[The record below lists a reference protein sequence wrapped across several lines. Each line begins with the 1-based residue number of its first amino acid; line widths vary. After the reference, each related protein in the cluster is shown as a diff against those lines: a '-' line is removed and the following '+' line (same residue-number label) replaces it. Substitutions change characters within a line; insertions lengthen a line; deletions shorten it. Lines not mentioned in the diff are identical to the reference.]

1 MIKNYKLWRGLFAVF
16 CVLFVTVIFLTSLAF
31 LRHGD
36 INTFLGIEA
45 PRQAVIT
52 EDTNYYP
59 SDYPVVVQSGE
70 TEAEAQARVRAELAE
85 DAKAYNI
92 TAQEEGT
99 VLLTNKDNALPLA
112 VGSRITLFGN
122 ATAMPVYRSNG
133 GGSSTVYPEDT
144 YIAAMETAFGSDNV
158 NNLMGN
164 TTTISTTTP
173 YKVNEQPVEFYTA

>member
-112 VGSRITLFGN
+112 
-122 ATAMPVYRSNG
+122 
-133 GGSSTVYPEDT
+133 
-144 YIAAMETAFGSDNV
+144 
-158 NNLMGN
+158 
-164 TTTISTTTP
+164 
-173 YKVNEQPVEFYTA
+173 

>member
-70 TEAEAQARVRAELAE
+70 TEAEAQARVGLNSRKTRKRIISRHKR
-85 DAKAYNI
+85 KARCSLR
-92 TAQEEGT
+92 TRTTHFLSQW
-99 VLLTNKDNALPLA
+99 
-112 VGSRITLFGN
+112 
-122 ATAMPVYRSNG
+122 
-133 GGSSTVYPEDT
+133 
-144 YIAAMETAFGSDNV
+144 AAA
-158 NNLMGN
+158 
-164 TTTISTTTP
+164 
-173 YKVNEQPVEFYTA
+173 